1 MNLRKIFLLSLL
13 YGLYTF
19 SYSDIKIK
27 IYEPIRFKNVNVKAI
42 GDLVVGEG
50 SLEISTDNLEADL
63 NKKLIFRFPDKGA
76 MTNKKRW
83 IEIEKYMMDKNE
95 KDLIITSKKRIVKI
109 YALLRR
115 DKLKKYGDDASIVEG
130 EYIGRVPIYVE
141 QYSQATKDLNEAK

>member
-1 MNLRKIFLLSLL
+1 M
-13 YGLYTF
+13 
-19 SYSDIKIK
+19 
-27 IYEPIRFKNVNVKAI
+27 NVKAI

-63 NKKLIFRFPDKGA
+63 NKKLIFKFPDKGA

-141 QYSQATKDLNEAK
+141 QYSQATKDLNEVK

>member
-19 SYSDIKIK
+19 SYSDIKIR

-63 NKKLIFRFPDKGA
+63 NKKLIFKFPDKGA

-83 IEIEKYMMDKNE
+83 IEIEKYMMEKNNSVV
-95 KDLIITSKKRIVKI
+95 IIYMFQFLYISLYKYISCKI
-109 YALLRR
+109 
-115 DKLKKYGDDASIVEG
+115 
-130 EYIGRVPIYVE
+130 
-141 QYSQATKDLNEAK
+141 